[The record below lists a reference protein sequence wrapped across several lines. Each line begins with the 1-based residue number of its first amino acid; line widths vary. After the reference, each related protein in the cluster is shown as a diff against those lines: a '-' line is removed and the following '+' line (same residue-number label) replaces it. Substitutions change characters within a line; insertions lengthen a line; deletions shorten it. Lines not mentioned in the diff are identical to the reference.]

1 MPSPVTTVVF
11 AMSADGKIADAQRRS
26 GQLGTAADR
35 AHLQAQ
41 VAQADA
47 VLTGAGTL
55 RSEHATVLVKDPQL
69 LAERAQRGQDPQ
81 PVQIIAS
88 GSGEIDPELVF
99 FQQPV
104 RRWLLTTPAGRDRWI
119 HQPDKFERFLLAPE
133 ATGGESPSRR
143 GVDFRG
149 PLAEL
154 GEAGIGQLVV
164 LGGGDLVG
172 SLLLIDAIDFL
183 WLTVCPWLIGG
194 ASAPSPVDGAGLSLP
209 DKARLRLQSV
219 EQLGDELFL
228 LYARQRETKD
238 ASA

>member
-1 MPSPVTTVVF
+1 
-11 AMSADGKIADAQRRS
+11 MSADGKIADAQRRS

-41 VAQADA
+41 VALADA

-69 LAERAQRGQDPQ
+69 LAERSQRGQDPQ
-81 PVQIIAS
+81 PLQIIAS

-104 RRWLLTTPAGRDRWI
+104 RRWLLTTPEGRDHWA
-119 HQPDKFERFLLAPE
+119 HQPDKFERILLAPE
-133 ATGGESPSRR
+133 SVPTGSEGPSRR

-154 GEAGIGQLVV
+154 GEAGIEQLVV

-194 ASAPSPVDGAGLSLP
+194 ASAPSPVDGAGLSML

-228 LYARQRETKD
+228 LYARQRETND